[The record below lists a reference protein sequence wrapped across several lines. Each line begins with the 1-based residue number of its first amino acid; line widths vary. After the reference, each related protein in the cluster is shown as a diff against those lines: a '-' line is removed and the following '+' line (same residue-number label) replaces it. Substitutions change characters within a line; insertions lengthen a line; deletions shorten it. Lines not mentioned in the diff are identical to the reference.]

1 MSIEKQDVAVLR
13 EHWPLV
19 AAAMAGWGL
28 DGFDFTLMIFLIP
41 HLGQVF
47 SVSLPDMALVLTATG
62 LAKVVGTVAWG
73 AASDRFGRKLPFIV
87 AVVWFSCFCGLSGL
101 AWGYAS
107 FIVFRIFFGVGFG
120 GEWSAS
126 AALLMETLPPSAR
139 PIASGIMM
147 AGYEVGFLLAALVFR
162 VIFPLV
168 GWRWMFGIGVLP
180 SLLAI
185 FIASRVKESPVWLA
199 GRHREAG
206 PVERLK
212 ITPAVLQ
219 GWAFMA
225 FINFMLWSI
234 FSLYPTFLIT
244 VRHLTP
250 AGVFPYVAIYS
261 VASIIGKPLAGKVV
275 QRFGERP
282 TLVAYLLLTIP
293 STMLYVLND
302 STTAMVV
309 GAILMGL
316 VANSIFGIT
325 PMYLS
330 RRFPSARRG
339 VGVGVG
345 YAMTALSVGAPYAIA
360 LVTPVWGLSGAMAAF
375 IIGSAFVSIIIAAFN
390 TERWIPKN
398 ETSA

>member
-1 MSIEKQDVAVLR
+1 LR
-13 EHWPLV
+13 QHWPLV
-19 AAAMAGWGL
+19 VAAMAGWGL
-28 DGFDFTLMIFLIP
+28 DGFDFTLLIFLIP

-47 SVSLPDMALVLTATG
+47 DATLADMAFVLTATG
-62 LAKVVGTVAWG
+62 LAKVVGTIAWG
-73 AASDRFGRKLPFIV
+73 AASDRFGRKIPFIV

-107 FIVFRIFFGVGFG
+107 FLAFRILFGVGFG

-126 AALLMETLPPSAR
+126 AALLMETLPAPAR
-139 PIASGIMM
+139 PLASGIMM
-147 AGYEVGFLLAALVFR
+147 AGYEVGFLLAAFVFR
-162 VIFPLV
+162 VIFPVV
-168 GWRWMFGIGVLP
+168 GWRWMFGIGILP

-185 FIASRVKESPVWLA
+185 FIATRVHESPVWLA
-199 GRHREAG
+199 GKHRQQA
-206 PVERLK
+206 VEKLK
-212 ITPAVLQ
+212 VTPAVLQ

-250 AGVFPYVAIYS
+250 AGVFPYVATYS
-261 VASIIGKPLAGKVV
+261 VASIIGKPLAGRMV

-293 STMLYVLND
+293 ATMLYVLND
-302 STTAMVV
+302 SAIAMAV
-309 GAILMGL
+309 GAVLMGL
-316 VANSIFGIT
+316 VANSIFGVA

-339 VGVGVG
+339 LGVGVG
-345 YAMTALSVGAPYAIA
+345 YAMTAFSVGAPYVIA
-360 LVTPVWGLSGAMAAF
+360 LVTPVWGLSAAMATF
-375 IIGSAFVSIIIAAFN
+375 IIASAFASMVIAAFN
-390 TERWIPKN
+390 TERWIP
-398 ETSA
+398 ESQAST